1 MFEPVAPGL
10 GRLGIL
16 FVNVFALGEPGRPW
30 LLVDAGLAGSGGLIR
45 RAVAGRFGEGARPEG
60 IVLTHGHFDHVGAA
74 RDLAEGRDVSLFAH
88 PLEAPYLTGRSDY
101 PPRDPT
107 MGGAMAQMSRLMP
120 DHGYDFSDR
129 VRELPA
135 DGSLPGPPGWRWL
148 HTPGHTPGHV
158 SLYREADGV
167 LLAADAFA
175 TMNLDSWSAYL
186 TREREF
192 SRPSPP
198 FTFDWRTAQE
208 SIEKLADLEPR
219 VVAAGHGLAMTGENV
234 AYRLCEFTAGF
245 TPPRRG
251 RYVASPPVAG
261 EDGVE
266 ELPPSVLDPYARG
279 ARTLAGAFVVWLIFL
294 ALAHRRRR

>member
-1 MFEPVAPGL
+1 MFEAVAPGV

-74 RDLAEGRDVSLFAH
+74 RDLAEGWDVSLFAH

-158 SLYREADGV
+158 SLYRGADRV

-175 TMNLDSWSAYL
+175 TMNLDSWIAYL
-186 TREREF
+186 TRDREF

-198 FTFDWRTAQE
+198 FTFDWGAARG
-208 SIEKLADLEPR
+208 SIEKLADLEPG
-219 VVAAGHGLAMTGENV
+219 VVAAGHGLAMSGEQV
-234 AYRLCEFTAGF
+234 ACRLREFTKSF

-251 RYVASPPVAG
+251 RYLARPPVAG

-266 ELPPSVLDPYARG
+266 ELPPPVPDPYARG
-279 ARTLAGAFVVWLIFL
+279 AGTFVAGLMLL
-294 ALAHRRRR
+294 ALARRRRR